1 MEVTESIARAALDTL
16 SSQIAVLDEE
26 GHILFTNSSWGTAG
40 DGTTG
45 AEADAKGLNYFD
57 SVDPTEDDHAV
68 EAVRGIRRVL
78 DGECEEFTLE
88 YPCHTPEQQRWF
100 LMRATPFTIGDGNF
114 ATVAHIDITDRRLA
128 ELEAQANAR
137 QAQRERQNLEHLVDR
152 INGLVQDIT
161 RLLVESVSR
170 DEIEHGVCERL
181 ADTDPYLFAW
191 IGSAGISEERLR
203 VRASAGPADVDLDL
217 DDAAFALD
225 ADAPTPSA
233 RAFATGRGQI
243 VSTVDGGSAVGRRY
257 GDAGIE
263 AVISVPIG
271 NQESEY
277 GVLTVC
283 AGHPDA
289 FDEREQVVLEAL
301 GRAIANAIDA
311 LESKRTLTADRI
323 VEMEFTVDDPTLL
336 LNAASIELDCRFS
349 YSGSVYGSNGALRE
363 FYTVDGCDPATV
375 REFATD
381 QDAVTDVT
389 VLADHD
395 DGCLLQLTLSGS
407 LVGLLV
413 DRGAVTRE
421 VTSEDGV
428 TAFTVELSREAD
440 ARALFEDVADR
451 YEGTELAGYHE
462 HERPVQTRQE
472 FRAGLEE
479 RLTDRQLT
487 ALRTAYYSGFF
498 DWPRAVDGDELAA
511 MMDISRS
518 TFHQHLRVAER
529 KLLDSFFERD
539 RQ

>member
-40 DGTTG
+40 DGTAG
-45 AEADAKGLNYFD
+45 AEADAEGFNYFD
-57 SVDPTEDDHAV
+57 SVDPTEDDYAI

-88 YPCHTPEQQRWF
+88 YPCHTPEQQSWF

-128 ELEAQANAR
+128 ELEAQENAR
-137 QAQRERQNLEHLVDR
+137 QAQQERQSLEHLVDR

-161 RLLVESVSR
+161 QLLVESVSR

-191 IGSAGISEERLR
+191 IGSADISEERLR
-203 VRASAGPADVDLDL
+203 VRAAAGPADVDLEDESV
-217 DDAAFALD
+217 ALD

-233 RAFATGRGQI
+233 RAFATGSGQI
-243 VSTVDGGSAVGRRY
+243 VSTVDSGSAVGRRY

-271 NQESEY
+271 NRESEY

-336 LNAASIELDCRFS
+336 LNAASTELDCQFS

-363 FYTVDGCDPATV
+363 FYTVEDCEPETV
-375 REFATD
+375 RAFATE

-395 DGCLLQLTLSGS
+395 DGCLLQLTLEGS
-407 LVGLLV
+407 LVELLV
-413 DRGAVTRE
+413 DRGAVTKE
-421 VTSEDGV
+421 VTSQDGV

-440 ARALFEDVADR
+440 ARSLFELIADR

-498 DWPRAVDGDELAA
+498 DWPRAVDGDELAE

>member
-26 GHILFTNSSWGTAG
+26 GHILFTNGSWGTPRNGAAG
-40 DGTTG
+40 TD
-45 AEADAKGLNYFD
+45 ADAEGVNYFD
-57 SVDPTEDDHAV
+57 SVDPTVDDHAV

-88 YPCHTPEQQRWF
+88 YPCHTPEQQSWF

-128 ELEAQANAR
+128 ELEAQENAR
-137 QAQRERQNLEHLVDR
+137 QAQQERQNLEHLVDR

-161 RLLVESVSR
+161 QLLIESVSR

-181 ADTDPYLFAW
+181 ADTDPYVFAW
-191 IGSAGISEERLR
+191 VGSAGISEEQLR
-203 VRASAGPADVDLDL
+203 VRAAAGSADVNL
-217 DDAAFALD
+217 DDESVVLD
-225 ADAPTPSA
+225 AEAPTPSA
-233 RAFATGRGQI
+233 RAFATGSGHI
-243 VSTVDGGSAVGRRY
+243 VTTVDSGSAVGRRY

-263 AVISVPIG
+263 ALISVPIG
-271 NQESEY
+271 SRESEY

-301 GRAIANAIDA
+301 GRVIANAIDA

-336 LNAASIELDCRFS
+336 LNAASTELDCRFS
-349 YSGSVYGSNGALRE
+349 YSGSVYGSGGMLRE
-363 FYTVDGCDPATV
+363 FYTVEGCGPEV
-375 REFATD
+375 IRSFAAEV
-381 QDAVTDVT
+381 DAVTDLT
-389 VLADHD
+389 VLAEHD
-395 DGCLLQLTLSGS
+395 DDCLIQLTLEGS
-407 LVGLLV
+407 LVELLV
-413 DRGAVTRE
+413 DRGAVTKE
-421 VTSEDGV
+421 VMSDDGV
-428 TAFTVELSREAD
+428 TTFTVELSREAD
-440 ARALFEDVADR
+440 ARALFELIADR
-451 YEGTELAGYHE
+451 HEGTELSSYHE

-487 ALRTAYYSGFF
+487 ALRTAYHSGFF

>member
-1 MEVTESIARAALDTL
+1 MEVTESVARAALDTL
-16 SSQIAVLDEE
+16 SSQVAVLDEE
-26 GHILFTNSSWGTAG
+26 GHILFTNSSWGTVG
-40 DGTTG
+40 DGTAGTDVE
-45 AEADAKGLNYFD
+45 AEGVNYFD
-57 SVDPTEDDHAV
+57 SVDPAADDYAV

-78 DGECEEFTLE
+78 DGECEEFTFE

-100 LMRATPFTIGDGNF
+100 LMRATPFSIGDGNF

-128 ELEAQANAR
+128 ELAAQENAE
-137 QAQRERQNLEHLVDR
+137 QAEQERRNLEHLVDR

-170 DEIEHGVCERL
+170 EEIERGVCERL
-181 ADTDPYLFAW
+181 TDTDPYVFAW
-191 IGSAGISEERLR
+191 IGSADIPAERLR
-203 VRASAGPADVDLDL
+203 VRAADGSADVNLD
-217 DDAAFALD
+217 AETVALA

-233 RAFATGRGQI
+233 RAFATGESHI

-257 GDAGIE
+257 GDAGVE
-263 AVISVPIG
+263 ALISVPIG
-271 NQESEY
+271 NRESEY

-283 AGHPDA
+283 ADHPDA

-323 VEMEFTVDDPTLL
+323 VELEFTVGDRTLL
-336 LNAASIELDCRFS
+336 LNAASAELGCRFS
-349 YSGSVYGSNGALRE
+349 HSGSVYGSDGTLRE
-363 FYTVDGCDPATV
+363 FYTVEGCDPETV

-381 QDAVTDVT
+381 HDAVVDVT
-389 VLADHD
+389 MLAAHD
-395 DGCLLQLTLSGS
+395 DGCLLQLALDGS
-407 LVGLLV
+407 LVERLV
-413 DRGAVTRE
+413 DRSAVTKA

-428 TAFTVELSREAD
+428 TTFTVELSREAD
-440 ARALFEDVADR
+440 ARALFEEVADR
-451 YEGTELAGYHE
+451 YDGTELAGYHE

-472 FRAGLEE
+472 FRAGLED

-487 ALRTAYYSGFF
+487 ALRTAYHSGFF

-529 KLLDSFFERD
+529 KVLDSFFERD

>member
-26 GHILFTNSSWGTAG
+26 GHILFTNSSWGTARSG
-40 DGTTG
+40 AAG
-45 AEADAKGLNYFD
+45 AEADAEGYNYFD

-88 YPCHTPEQQRWF
+88 YPCHTPERQSWF
-100 LMRATPFTIGDGNF
+100 LMLATPFTIGGGNF

-128 ELEAQANAR
+128 ELEAQENAR
-137 QAQRERQNLEHLVDR
+137 QAQQEQQNLEHLVDR

-161 RLLVESVSR
+161 QLLVESVSR

-181 ADTDPYLFAW
+181 ADTDPYEFAW
-191 IGSAGISEERLR
+191 IGSADISEERFR
-203 VRASAGPADVDLDL
+203 VRAAAGSADVDLDEESV
-217 DDAAFALD
+217 ALET
-225 ADAPTPSA
+225 DAPTPSA
-233 RAFATGRGQI
+233 RAFATGSGHI
-243 VSTVDGGSAVGRRY
+243 VSTVNCGSTVGRRY
-257 GDAGIE
+257 GNAGIE
-263 AVISVPIG
+263 ALISVPIG

-283 AGHPDA
+283 ADHPDA

-323 VEMEFTVDDPTLL
+323 VEMEFTVDDPALL
-336 LNAASIELDCRFS
+336 LNAASTELDCRFS
-349 YSGSVYGSNGALRE
+349 YSGSVYGSGGTLRE
-363 FYTVDGCDPATV
+363 FYTVEGCDPAV
-375 REFATD
+375 ARSFATER
-381 QDAVTDVT
+381 DAVTDVT
-389 VLADHD
+389 VLAEHD
-395 DGCLLQLTLSGS
+395 DGCLLQLALDGS
-407 LVGLLV
+407 FVELLV
-413 DRGAVTRE
+413 DRGAVTKE
-421 VTSEDGV
+421 IASNDGV
-428 TAFTVELSREAD
+428 TTFTVELSREAD
-440 ARALFEDVADR
+440 ARGLFELISDR

-498 DWPRAVDGDELAA
+498 DWPRSVDGDELAE

-529 KLLDSFFERD
+529 KLLASFFERD

>member
-26 GHILFTNSSWGTAG
+26 GHILFTNSSWGASG
-40 DGTTG
+40 DGTAG
-45 AEADAKGLNYFD
+45 AEADAEGFNYFD
-57 SVDPTEDDHAV
+57 SVDPTEDDYAI
-68 EAVRGIRRVL
+68 EAVRGIRQVL

-88 YPCHTPEQQRWF
+88 YPCHTPEGQSWF

-128 ELEAQANAR
+128 ELEAQDNAR
-137 QAQRERQNLEHLVDR
+137 QAQQERQNLEHLVDR

-161 RLLVESVSR
+161 QLLVESVSR

-203 VRASAGPADVDLDL
+203 VRAAAGPADVDLD
-217 DDAAFALD
+217 DETVALE

-233 RAFATGRGQI
+233 RAFATGSGQI

-271 NQESEY
+271 NRESEY

-283 AGHPDA
+283 AGNPDA
-289 FDEREQVVLEAL
+289 FDEREQIVLEAL
-301 GRAIANAIDA
+301 GRATANAIDA

-323 VEMEFTVDDPTLL
+323 VEMEFTVDDSTLL
-336 LNAASIELDCRFS
+336 LNAASTELDCRFS

-363 FYTVDGCDPATV
+363 FYTVEGCDPEVV
-375 REFATD
+375 RSFATE
-381 QDAVTDVT
+381 QEAVSDVT

-395 DGCLLQLTLSGS
+395 DGCLLQLTISGS
-407 LVGLLV
+407 LVELLV
-413 DRGAVTRE
+413 DRGAVTKE
-421 VTSEDGV
+421 ITSEDGEM
-428 TAFTVELSREAD
+428 AFTVELSREAD
-440 ARALFEDVADR
+440 ARALFELVADR

>member
-40 DGTTG
+40 NGTAG
-45 AEADAKGLNYFD
+45 AEADAEGANYFD
-57 SVDPTEDDHAV
+57 SVDPTEDDYAI
-68 EAVRGIRRVL
+68 EAVRGIRQVL
-78 DGECEEFTLE
+78 DGECAEFTLE
-88 YPCHTPEQQRWF
+88 YPCHTADRQSWF
-100 LMRATPFTIGDGNF
+100 LMRATPFSIGDGNF

-128 ELEAQANAR
+128 ELEAQENAR
-137 QAQRERQNLEHLVDR
+137 QAQQERRNLEHLVDR

-161 RLLVESVSR
+161 QLLVESVSR
-170 DEIEHGVCERL
+170 EEIEHGVCERL
-181 ADTDPYLFAW
+181 ADTEPYVFAW
-191 IGSAGISEERLR
+191 IGSADISEERLEA
-203 VRASAGPADVDLDL
+203 RASAGAADVDLDADSVPL
-217 DDAAFALD
+217 AAD
-225 ADAPTPSA
+225 GPTPSA
-233 RAFATGRGQI
+233 RAFATGDGHI
-243 VSTVDGGSAVGRRY
+243 VSTVECGSAMGRRY

-271 NQESEY
+271 NRESEY

-283 AGHPDA
+283 ADHPDA

-323 VEMEFTVDDPTLL
+323 VEMEFTVDDPELF
-336 LNAASIELDCRFS
+336 LNGVSTDLDCRLS
-349 YSGSVYGSNGALRE
+349 YSGSVYGSEGSLRE
-363 FYTVDGCDPATV
+363 FYTVEECDPEHLRAVT
-375 REFATD
+375 TD
-381 QDAVTDVT
+381 HDAVTDVR
-389 VLADHD
+389 VLAEHD
-395 DGCLLQLTLSGS
+395 DGCLLQLTLAGS
-407 LVGLLV
+407 LVRFLV

-421 VTSEDGV
+421 ITSDEGV

-440 ARALFEDVADR
+440 ARSLFEEIADR
-451 YEGTELAGYHE
+451 YDGTELASYHE